1 MSAHPTFPTASGK
14 YHGIGTLSLL
24 CSEWEEVGHAR
35 MKHRHQ
41 KAVRD
46 VVPEYFPDRA
56 ADRRSG
62 KILRHNI
69 THFFM
74 DFSFCRKENEIH
86 VCALRDIS
94 EPRRRREPRRA
105 LSRVRRR
112 SRKAQTWIE

>member
-46 VVPEYFPDRA
+46 A
-56 ADRRSG
+56 
-62 KILRHNI
+62 
-69 THFFM
+69 THIFIF
-74 DFSFCRKENEIH
+74 
-86 VCALRDIS
+86 LRDGV
-94 EPRRRREPRRA
+94 P
-105 LSRVRRR
+105 LY
-112 SRKAQTWIE
+112 

>member
-46 VVPEYFPDRA
+46 AVC
-56 ADRRSG
+56 
-62 KILRHNI
+62 
-69 THFFM
+69 
-74 DFSFCRKENEIH
+74 SFKSLN
-86 VCALRDIS
+86 
-94 EPRRRREPRRA
+94 
-105 LSRVRRR
+105 
-112 SRKAQTWIE
+112 KN